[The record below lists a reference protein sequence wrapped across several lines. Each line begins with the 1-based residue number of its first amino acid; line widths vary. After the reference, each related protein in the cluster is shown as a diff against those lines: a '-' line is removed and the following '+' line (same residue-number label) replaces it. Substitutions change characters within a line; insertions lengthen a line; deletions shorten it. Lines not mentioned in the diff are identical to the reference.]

1 MSVRCFCASRR
12 IAFAARSPQYPEE
25 ERRSHVEGTVAVYTW
40 IGVDGK
46 PRDFRIV
53 SGVTPGLNAASIDG
67 VQQWRY
73 DPATC
78 NGTPVEV
85 ETVLT
90 VNYSLR

>member
-1 MSVRCFCASRR
+1 M
-12 IAFAARSPQYPEE
+12 
-25 ERRSHVEGTVAVYTW
+25 EGTVSVYAL

-46 PRDFRIV
+46 PRDFRIR
-53 SGVTPGLNAASIDG
+53 SGVTPGLNASSLDG

-78 NGTPVEV
+78 NGTAVEV